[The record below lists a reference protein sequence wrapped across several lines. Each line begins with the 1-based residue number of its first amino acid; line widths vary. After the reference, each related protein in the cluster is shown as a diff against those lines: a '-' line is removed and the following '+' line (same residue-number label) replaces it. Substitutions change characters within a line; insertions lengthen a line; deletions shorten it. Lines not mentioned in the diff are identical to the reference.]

1 MTVSMLTCLVAEE
14 SGHIW
19 SGEEQPAPA
28 LQMGTVYMSE
38 EEPSRGPVVLD
49 TPAEAADAVLGLDT
63 EGNHM
68 VMLSVI
74 PGEAEDKLSSE
85 PSSGTCGAGRKEDS
99 PCHLPE
105 SLFSLD
111 SAGASIPDREEEDYS
126 EPEAVEADP
135 APAEDS
141 NHTDSQKSP
150 KVSCEERNVTGLEN
164 FTLKIL
170 NMSQVR
176 KNDLLLFSILAH
188 LFFILFLFFAHRCF
202 DSRLYQ
208 LSDGNLDHIVSRI
221 MFSGCISE
229 NGYN

>member
-1 MTVSMLTCLVAEE
+1 M
-14 SGHIW
+14 W

-38 EEPSRGPVVLD
+38 EEPSHGPVVLD
-49 TPAEAADAVLGLDT
+49 TSAEEADAVLGLDT

-74 PGEAEDKLSSE
+74 PGEAEDKPSSE
-85 PSSGTCGAGRKEDS
+85 PSSGTCRAGRKEDS

-111 SAGASIPDREEEDYS
+111 SAGANIPDREEEDYT

-135 APAEDS
+135 APTEDS

-150 KVSCEERNVTGLEN
+150 KVNCEERNVTGLEN

-176 KNDLLLFSILAH
+176 NNDLVLFSFMAH
-188 LFFILFLFFAHRCF
+188 LFFIFCTSIF
-202 DSRLYQ
+202 
-208 LSDGNLDHIVSRI
+208 
-221 MFSGCISE
+221 
-229 NGYN
+229 